1 MPSYVE
7 PFAGFSPKN
16 VPEYTPAKP
25 SRRANETEKGF
36 ARAVLAAESLQRQ
49 GISIDPD
56 TLAQETWGLDAK
68 GAAELLGSSRFMAA
82 LEERGIA
89 THPMQDLSPRQA
101 AAIAIYLDTT
111 TAATHGQKLRAAG
124 VTESTWRGW
133 MRQPKFAAYLSSV
146 SDEVLAASI
155 PVAKQRIAQGVD
167 AGDIKFIDIALRL
180 TGNNPDADVN
190 VHAALMAIFEIL
202 DREIPD
208 PAVLRRI
215 ADRVGTMMNGAQSAA
230 LRNAMPASTQD
241 NAGAVSSAPER
252 ASYVLGPTTAAPAA
266 DPEE

>member
-7 PFAGFSPKN
+7 PFAGFTPKN
-16 VPEYTPAKP
+16 VPEYVPAKP
-25 SRRANETEKGF
+25 RRRPSETEQGF

-56 TLAQETWGLDAK
+56 TLSQETWGLDVA
-68 GAAELLGSSRFMAA
+68 GAAELLGSTRFMTA
-82 LEERGIA
+82 LEERGIS

-111 TAATHGQKLRAAG
+111 TAATHGQKLKAAG

-133 MRQPKFAAYLSSV
+133 MRQPKFSAYLSNV
-146 SDEVLAASI
+146 SEEILAASI
-155 PVAKQRIAQGVD
+155 PVAKQRIAQGID
-167 AGDIKFIDIALRL
+167 AGDIKFIDLGLRL

-202 DREIPD
+202 DREVRD

-215 ADRVGTMMNGAQSAA
+215 ADQVGSMMNGAQSAA
-230 LRNAMPASTQD
+230 LRNAMPAPAQQQP
-241 NAGAVSSAPER
+241 GAVSSAPER
-252 ASYVLGPTTAAPAA
+252 ASYVLGPS
-266 DPEE
+266 PEE